1 LKRKSRDKKAIKMK
15 IGVPKEIKRHE
26 ARVGVTP
33 AGALALVNAGHQ
45 VCIQTEAGVLSGF
58 NDDEFISVG
67 CKVVNTIAE
76 VYDFAEMII
85 KVKEPLQEEYT
96 LIKKDQLL
104 FTYFHFASSEILTNA
119 MIDSGAICL
128 AYETVEEEGKLPLL
142 IPMSEVAGRMAT
154 QEGAKFLEKPQGG
167 FGILLGGVTGV
178 RPANVLVIG
187 GGVAGTEAA
196 LMAAGLGAN
205 VTIMDTNLNRL
216 HELENSMPANV
227 TPLYSTTLAIE
238 QEIERSHLIIGTVLI
253 PGSKA
258 PKLITKE
265 MLSKMMPG
273 TVLVDVAIDQGGC
286 FETSEPTTHDMPV
299 VIKEGIIHY
308 AVTNMPGAVPNT
320 STVALT
326 NATMKYAL
334 QLANKG
340 WKKACIENLA
350 LAKGLNIVKGKVVY
364 KEVAEAFGIEYI
376 ERSSVL

>member
-1 LKRKSRDKKAIKMK
+1 MK

-45 VCIQTEAGVLSGF
+45 VCIQTQAGVLSGF

-216 HELENSMPANV
+216 RELENSMPANV

>member
-1 LKRKSRDKKAIKMK
+1 MK
-15 IGVPKEIKRHE
+15 IGVPKEIKPQE

-33 AGALALVNAGHQ
+33 AGALALINAGHQ
-45 VCIQTEAGVLSGF
+45 VCIQKGAGVLSGF

-67 CKVVNTIAE
+67 CKVVDKLNE

-85 KVKEPLQEEYT
+85 KVKEPIQQEYA

-104 FTYFHFASSEILTNA
+104 FTYFHFASSETLTKA
-119 MIDSGAICL
+119 MIASGAVCL
-128 AYETVEEEGKLPLL
+128 AYETVEEDGKLPLL
-142 IPMSEVAGRMAT
+142 IPMSEVAGRMVT
-154 QEGAKFLEKPQGG
+154 QEGAKYLEKPQGG

-187 GGVAGTEAA
+187 GGIAGTEAA

-227 TPLYSTTLAIE
+227 TPLYSTSLAIE
-238 QEIERSHLIIGTVLI
+238 QEVERSHLIIGTVLI

-258 PKLITKE
+258 PKLIRKE

-286 FETSEPTTHDMPV
+286 FETSEPTTHDAPIV
-299 VIKEGIIHY
+299 SKEGIIHY

-326 NATMKYAL
+326 NATLKYAL

-340 WKKACIENLA
+340 WKQACIDNEA
-350 LAKGLNIVKGKVVY
+350 LAKGLNVINGKVVY

>member
-1 LKRKSRDKKAIKMK
+1 MK

-85 KVKEPLQEEYT
+85 KVKEPIQEEYT

-104 FTYFHFASSEILTNA
+104 FTYFHFASSETLTNA
-119 MIDSGAICL
+119 MIASGAICL

-216 HELENSMPANV
+216 RELENSMPANV

-265 MLSKMMPG
+265 MLTKMMPG

-286 FETSEPTTHDMPV
+286 FETSEPTTHDMPI

-326 NATMKYAL
+326 NATLKYAL

-340 WKKACIENLA
+340 WKKACNENLA

>member
-1 LKRKSRDKKAIKMK
+1 MK

-85 KVKEPLQEEYT
+85 KVKEPIQEEYA

-104 FTYFHFASSEILTNA
+104 FTYFHFASSETLTNA
-119 MIDSGAICL
+119 MIASGAICL

-216 HELENSMPANV
+216 RELENSMPANV

-286 FETSEPTTHDMPV
+286 FETSEPTTHDMPI

-326 NATMKYAL
+326 NATLKYAL

-340 WKKACIENLA
+340 WKKACNENLA